1 MIVLALASIA
11 VWAVIATIE
20 TVSRDGYRAVPFD
33 ANYNTRLEPVIPAAS
48 LRLRR

>member
-1 MIVLALASIA
+1 MIVLAFASIV

-33 ANYNTRLEPVIPAAS
+33 ANYQSGVGSAAPIFA
-48 LRLRR
+48 

>member
-1 MIVLALASIA
+1 VIVLAFASIV

-33 ANYNTRLEPVIPAAS
+33 PDYDTRVS
-48 LRLRR
+48 W

>member
-1 MIVLALASIA
+1 MIVLALASIV

-33 ANYNTRLEPVIPAAS
+33 ANYPSKVGSAAPT
-48 LRLRR
+48 LA